1 MLAACSTTAL
11 ESQTKTQNPRQ
22 ARIHFLRDSHLAAMG
37 DIAPE
42 IQVNGEKVGTLANNS
57 HFFIDRD
64 PGTYKISVQG
74 ALSIGG
80 SATELTLRPGGV
92 AYVEVAPRT
101 AYILGSAFGGA
112 GGALIAGASQPNS
125 GSGRFGVTVLEEKAG
140 AVLLQKLKQ

>member
-1 MLAACSTTAL
+1 VLAACSTTAL

-64 PGTYKISVQG
+64 PAWLTSRSRHAPHTSWEAHLAALG
-74 ALSIGG
+74 A
-80 SATELTLRPGGV
+80 P
-92 AYVEVAPRT
+92 
-101 AYILGSAFGGA
+101 
-112 GGALIAGASQPNS
+112 
-125 GSGRFGVTVLEEKAG
+125 
-140 AVLLQKLKQ
+140 